1 MKSARS
7 SRRGRLVLG
16 SFLVLPLTFA
26 CAAGAAASACDARIV
41 DVGANDGD
49 PSTAS
54 PSSLDGGLVKS
65 AYGCAEW
72 IDEELYALR
81 DGGCGGAC
89 ESTPADPY
97 VLDSKQTLIA
107 ATAGEWLYCEGS
119 LGPAGAIGVE
129 FAPGCRL
136 YFLRRDD
143 DGNIVRGTE
152 KAFQAKYDIFDPRP
166 EGQPRRI
173 DVHVDDETT
182 VTFDV
187 VAYRCPEHL
196 RLLARGK
203 RIELAPGYEDAGR
216 SNPTR

>member
-1 MKSARS
+1 MSSARS
-7 SRRGRLVLG
+7 SLLLA
-16 SFLVLPLTFA
+16 SFLALPLGFA
-26 CAAGAAASACDARIV
+26 CAVGVAVSACDARVI
-41 DVGANDGD
+41 DVGANDAD

-54 PSSLDGGLVKS
+54 PSSLDSGLAKS

-81 DGGCGGAC
+81 DGSCGGAC
-89 ESTPADPY
+89 ATAPADPY
-97 VLDSKQTLIA
+97 KLESKKGLIA
-107 ATAGEWLYCEGS
+107 ATAGEWLFCEGS
-119 LGPAGAIGVE
+119 LGPEGAIGVE

-143 DGNIVRGTE
+143 EGHIVRGTE

-173 DVHVDDETT
+173 DVHVDHDVTL
-182 VTFDV
+182 TFDV

-196 RLLARGK
+196 RLLAPGK

-216 SNPTR
+216 SDPTR